1 MCVSSCHMLYQA
13 PSPPPPPSPAPNY
26 YPTSIHHHHLSFP
39 PPFPPNLPPPFA
51 CALLFRPVAP
61 GDAVEGDANS
71 SGATAASTAGG
82 TAGGLGGGTA
92 EGTGVVLPP
101 DWEEV
106 FTDDGDPYYSNS
118 VTGETRWEPPPALST
133 MESINEAARRETA
146 ASEQ

>member
-1 MCVSSCHMLYQA
+1 M
-13 PSPPPPPSPAPNY
+13 
-26 YPTSIHHHHLSFP
+26 
-39 PPFPPNLPPPFA
+39 
-51 CALLFRPVAP
+51 AP

-71 SGATAASTAGG
+71 SGATAANTAGG
-82 TAGGLGGGTA
+82 TAGGGTAGGTGGGTA